1 MILAGADNKRIDKR
15 IHKNGIFTA
24 SDYCLH
30 NQLKFQWVIIETVK
44 FDYEYTSLNKVI
56 HQTDRK

>member
-1 MILAGADNKRIDKR
+1 MILAGANNKRIDKR

-24 SDYCLH
+24 SDYCLQ